1 MKKLLILIAFLI
13 FSSISID
20 AKMITFNWNLHS
32 QSAIITGFKIYK
44 RNVKAVYNYN
54 QPISY
59 ALIEGDEIEFE
70 SEIIGPYM
78 FVARAYA
85 DSDDCASFSGCDPCP
100 CYSVDSNEI
109 TNAMSMAVRTYF
121 LRR

>member
-1 MKKLLILIAFLI
+1 MKKLFIVIAFLI
-13 FSSISID
+13 FSSTSID
-20 AKMITFNWNLHS
+20 ARMITFNWNLHS
-32 QSAIITGFKIYK
+32 QSGLITGFKIYK

-70 SEIIGPYM
+70 SEIVGPYM
-78 FVARAYA
+78 FVIRAYA
-85 DSDDCASFSGCDPCP
+85 DSGDCSNFDECDPCP

-109 TNAMSMAVRTYF
+109 TNAMSMAVRAYF